1 MRIIETDPVTRV
13 LKYATY
19 IHRQT
24 HTHTH
29 TQTDKTRHTNIHAHI
44 QAHTH
49 RHATMQWILFKYSRN
64 RFKCFC
70 NASVLLCKELFYY
83 IFQRI
88 TISSSAEYDV
98 TFHFSQG
105 NIKIIFLIILFSF
118 PNTLIFSICI
128 FCSMVIDSDQT

>member
-13 LKYATY
+13 LKHATY
-19 IHRQT
+19 IQRQT
-24 HTHTH
+24 HTHRNTNTQKH
-29 TQTDKTRHTNIHAHI
+29 THI

-98 TFHFSQG
+98 TFHFFSRKYQN
-105 NIKIIFLIILFSF
+105 NIPNNFVYFPKYTYFLYLYIL
-118 PNTLIFSICI
+118 
-128 FCSMVIDSDQT
+128 